1 MALARSACIADA
13 TRFISIKWVASMP
26 SLRPTRREKLQRLT
40 DPCRSRRA
48 LDNNHVGSSTGCGR
62 GSENSAEHVNGQL
75 NIGGYQQAAL
85 IYGVVV
91 LPSLIFSSIGLHPEI
106 PRLPTRTAEQAAGLK
121 DMLLGFAQ
129 LLRNRSMRALLGAG
143 LFLAA
148 ALGVDA
154 SLWLYQYSAFY
165 GMSSN
170 QMLMLTAAEN
180 Q

>member
-1 MALARSACIADA
+1 
-13 TRFISIKWVASMP
+13 
-26 SLRPTRREKLQRLT
+26 
-40 DPCRSRRA
+40 
-48 LDNNHVGSSTGCGR
+48 
-62 GSENSAEHVNGQL
+62 
-75 NIGGYQQAAL
+75 
-85 IYGVVV
+85 
-91 LPSLIFSSIGLHPEI
+91 
-106 PRLPTRTAEQAAGLK
+106 
-121 DMLLGFAQ
+121 MLLGFVQ